1 MSGTVGDNTARAS
14 GVIASAGGGGKIL
27 QVQSYSTAALS
38 SQSDTSSFVDIS
50 SFLVTLTPAATDS
63 RIWINVSV
71 GMFGCSGEAAIFA
84 VERAISGGTT
94 ELCPPV
100 GTVSSAR
107 LGGHGRGFSDGTNYG
122 SAVNFGIL
130 DVTHNTTS
138 EITYQL
144 QWAVQAQAYLNRSYN
159 DANDAVYG
167 ARTVSGITA
176 WEIGA

>member
-63 RIWINVSV
+63 RIWINVSI
-71 GMFGCSGEAAIFA
+71 GMWSTDQESAIWA
-84 VERAISGGTT
+84 VERAISGGAT
-94 ELCPPV
+94 ELCPPI
-100 GTVSSAR
+100 GTAAATR
-107 LGGHGRGFSDGTNYG
+107 LGGHGKGYSPGSTYGHDGSFS
-122 SAVNFGIL
+122 IL

-138 EITYQL
+138 AITYQL
-144 QWAVQAQAYLNRSYN
+144 QWAVQGNAYLNRSSADPDN
-159 DANDAVYG
+159 AQNG
-167 ARTVSGITA
+167 ARTVSGMTA